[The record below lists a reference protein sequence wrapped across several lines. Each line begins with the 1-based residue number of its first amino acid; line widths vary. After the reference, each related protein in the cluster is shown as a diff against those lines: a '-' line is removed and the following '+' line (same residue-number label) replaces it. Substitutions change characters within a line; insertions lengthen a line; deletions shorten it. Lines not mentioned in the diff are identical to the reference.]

1 MLGYMS
7 TIAKDTLND
16 RYAKLR
22 FLIGEYD
29 VVTYSSAEDNAWVRA
44 GKGSA
49 KYSIENTFI
58 TENVEIFRKND
69 IISMHNT
76 IGCDVEKESFNMQ
89 TLDYTS
95 GIMDTYRGSVINEML
110 VFCNKSSD
118 IKTINEFGNSF
129 SFKLI
134 YKQLSLIENEL
145 IVGYSKDN
153 CKTWS
158 PYIKNIYKR
167 K

>member
-1 MLGYMS
+1 
-7 TIAKDTLND
+7 
-16 RYAKLR
+16 
-22 FLIGEYD
+22 
-29 VVTYSSAEDNAWVRA
+29 
-44 GKGSA
+44 
-49 KYSIENTFI
+49 
-58 TENVEIFRKND
+58 
-69 IISMHNT
+69 MHNT

-95 GIMDTYRGSVINEML
+95 GIMGIYRGNFMNEKL

-118 IKTINEFGNSF
+118 IKTINEFGDLF

-134 YKQLSLIENEL
+134 YKQLSLTENEL

-158 PYIKNIYKR
+158 PYIKNVYTR